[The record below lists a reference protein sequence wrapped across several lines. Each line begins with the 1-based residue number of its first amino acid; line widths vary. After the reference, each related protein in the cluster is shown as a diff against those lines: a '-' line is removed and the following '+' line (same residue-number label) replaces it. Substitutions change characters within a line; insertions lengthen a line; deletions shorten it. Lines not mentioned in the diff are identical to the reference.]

1 MRIICLSKEALQAW
15 ASKNSCYER
24 LICLQR
30 FAFFH
35 RDTLANYVD
44 ISGDSKDIPDY
55 AKPDAGIVLANFP
68 SIISPLTL
76 ILPNRAIITY
86 PAKNKNSKYNDQVKK
101 WSGARHK
108 KKQIKH
114 YIFMSV
120 YIY

>member
-1 MRIICLSKEALQAW
+1 MLFKRGFRRLSL
-15 ASKNSCYER
+15 KNSCYEI
-24 LICLQR
+24 LLWLQR
-30 FAFFH
+30 TAFFH
-35 RDTLANYVD
+35 RDKLSNYVD

-101 WSGARHK
+101 
-108 KKQIKH
+108 
-114 YIFMSV
+114 
-120 YIY
+120 